1 MERLSP
7 KHERGT
13 GKEVKQLGTT
23 RQIGKLDEL
32 MDGALTER
40 FNYEMERVLQ
50 NVFDV
55 NTNPKA
61 KRQIQIIID
70 IAPNERRDAA
80 EFKVDVKSKLAPPI
94 AVAQTVM
101 IYRDDYGNVTA
112 TEITNQVAGQMDMEG
127 NVNIPKVV
135 SFDTAGTN

>member
-1 MERLSP
+1 MA
-7 KHERGT
+7 
-13 GKEVKQLGTT
+13 QT

-50 NVFDV
+50 NVFDP

-61 KRQIQIIID
+61 KRQIQIVID
-70 IAPNERRDAA
+70 ITPNERRDAA
-80 EFKVDVKSKLAPPI
+80 EFKVDVKSK
-94 AVAQTVM
+94 VAQTVM
-101 IYRDDYGNVTA
+101 LYQDDDGNVTA
-112 TEITNQVAGQMDMEG
+112 TELTGQLPGQVDMDG

-135 SFDTAGTN
+135 QFETV